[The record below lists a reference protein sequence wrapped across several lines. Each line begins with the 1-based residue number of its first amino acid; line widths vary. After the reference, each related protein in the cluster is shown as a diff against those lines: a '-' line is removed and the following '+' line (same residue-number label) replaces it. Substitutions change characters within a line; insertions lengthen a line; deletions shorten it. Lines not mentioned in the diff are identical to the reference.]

1 MGFLSLR
8 QPSQQLE
15 EYMSQNSPKLGNPAV
30 VGLAGFGLTTLMLQ
44 LHNIGLVP
52 GIGPIVALGLIFGGL
67 AQMIAGLQEYKNGNN
82 FGYSAFTSYGA
93 FWIALSLIFI
103 GNRYKIFE
111 TTQTE
116 LGWFLVVWMLYSMIM
131 FVGALRIHMAMTIT
145 FGLLVIGFALL
156 VLSKFVDESFHV
168 IAGYELILC
177 ALAAWY
183 MMAGI
188 ILNELYGRVVLPMGK
203 APLAAK

>member
-1 MGFLSLR
+1 
-8 QPSQQLE
+8 
-15 EYMSQNSPKLGNPAV
+15 MSAAPTQKLGNPAV

-52 GIGPIVALGLIFGGL
+52 GVGPIVALGLIFGGL

-82 FGYSAFTSYGA
+82 FGYSAFTAYGA

-103 GNRYKIFE
+103 GNRYEIFV

-116 LGWFLVVWMLYSMIM
+116 LGWFLVVWMLYSLIM
-131 FVGALRIHMAMTIT
+131 TVAALRIHTAMAVT
-145 FGLLVIGFALL
+145 FILLDIGFGLL
-156 VLSKFVDESFHV
+156 VLSKFVSESFHV

-188 ILNELYGRVVLPMGK
+188 IFKDVFGRDILPMGK
-203 APLAAK
+203 PLIK

>member
-1 MGFLSLR
+1 
-8 QPSQQLE
+8 
-15 EYMSQNSPKLGNPAV
+15 MSAAPTQKLGNPAV

-52 GIGPIVALGLIFGGL
+52 GVGPVVALGLIFGGL

-82 FGYSAFTSYGA
+82 FGYSAFTAYGA

-103 GNRYKIFE
+103 GNRYEIFV
-111 TTQTE
+111 TTPTE
-116 LGWFLVVWMLYSMIM
+116 LGWFLVVWMLYSLIM
-131 FVGALRIHMAMTIT
+131 TVAALRIHTAMAVT
-145 FGLLVIGFALL
+145 FILLDIGFGLL
-156 VLSKFVDESFHV
+156 VLSKFVNESFHV

-188 ILNELYGRVVLPMGK
+188 IFKDVFGRDILPMGK
-203 APLAAK
+203 ALIK